1 MTEQEGKFDVMGRSE
16 GEMTIVDVAEIS
28 EINSRI
34 EESEDFRECYQ
45 LVCEKIKT
53 RESRGESVP
62 DDLRRLERVLVTEC
76 HAESQGR

>member
-1 MTEQEGKFDVMGRSE
+1 MSE
-16 GEMTIVDVAEIS
+16 VAATIVDVVEIA

-53 RESRGESVP
+53 REVLGNPVL
-62 DDLRRLERVLVTEC
+62 DDLRRLERVLVIEC
-76 HAESQGR
+76 Q